1 MRKKKKLTP
10 KRILKFV
17 AGTVIFLTLPTLLLF
32 GFLYI
37 KYNEDLPVGEKTA
50 QADVLANKMLNALNY
65 DAYKTTD
72 YIEFTFKKRHHY
84 KWNKTENTCEVYWKN
99 YKVNLDLNDS
109 SKSEAF
115 QNDIKIETQERN
127 ALIEKAISY
136 FNNDTFWVV
145 APYKVFDEGTTR
157 SIVTLENNEQALLVT
172 YSSGGSTPG
181 DSYLWH
187 LDEAGKPK
195 SFQMWV
201 GILPINGL
209 EASWSDW
216 TTTETG
222 AMLPTF
228 HKMMVLGLE
237 IEGIK
242 TIPDSGRTY
251 YYPNTEYYINS
262 EDKTE
267 ISLDSIKDFKSI
279 IKKIDSITCTEK
291 TAVVTLKTEKSTFK
305 FIPFSS
311 CKHQSNWCP
320 KGRNLIE
327 VSPGKIVHSS
337 FGEKSIDSLPRYLE
351 KHLLNNGKDIVF
363 SENLTKPVMIFTSD
377 STKNRN
383 ELKNTFQK
391 IFEDFNSINKSSE
404 EILSLRMVLYTT
416 SISDL
421 PPPPRPK

>member
-1 MRKKKKLTP
+1 MRKRKKLTP

-32 GFLYI
+32 GFLYF

-65 DAYKTTD
+65 DAYKATG

-99 YKVNLDLNDS
+99 YKVNLDLNAS

-115 QNDIKIETQERN
+115 QNDIKIETQESN

-136 FNNDTFWVV
+136 FNNDTFWLI

-157 SIVTLENNEQALLVT
+157 SIVTLENKEQTLLVT

-187 LDEAGKPK
+187 LDENGRPK

-201 GILPINGL
+201 DILPINGL

-222 AMLPTF
+222 AMLPSF

-237 IEGIK
+237 IDGIK
-242 TIPDSGRTY
+242 T
-251 YYPNTEYYINS
+251 
-262 EDKTE
+262 
-267 ISLDSIKDFKSI
+267 
-279 IKKIDSITCTEK
+279 
-291 TAVVTLKTEKSTFK
+291 
-305 FIPFSS
+305 
-311 CKHQSNWCP
+311 
-320 KGRNLIE
+320 
-327 VSPGKIVHSS
+327 
-337 FGEKSIDSLPRYLE
+337 
-351 KHLLNNGKDIVF
+351 
-363 SENLTKPVMIFTSD
+363 
-377 STKNRN
+377 NR
-383 ELKNTFQK
+383 E
-391 IFEDFNSINKSSE
+391 
-404 EILSLRMVLYTT
+404 
-416 SISDL
+416 
-421 PPPPRPK
+421 